1 MYFEKLWFQY
11 TVIFFLA
18 FIWGSSF
25 ILMKIGLQSFSY
37 EQVGALR
44 IVLASLVLMPL
55 AIKNLKVL
63 RKKDIKSLL
72 VVSIIGGLIPSFLFT
87 KAETRIDSALAGML
101 NSLTPVFTLII
112 GMIFYEIKSNLR
124 QLAGSLIG
132 LAGAF
137 LLLNEGES
145 ISLTEINS
153 YALFVVAA
161 TICYSISVNEVKT
174 HLTHLNG
181 IELTSLSFM
190 FAGPLAL
197 IYVLTTDF
205 SPVFTHPDW
214 LTGFA
219 AIASLGIIGSALA
232 MLFMNHLIRY
242 VTPVFASSVTYV
254 IPVFAIFWGIVAGEQ
269 ITLYQVTGMII
280 ILIGI
285 ALINSKKR
293 K

>member
-11 TVIFFLA
+11 AVIIFLA

-25 ILMKIGLQSFSY
+25 ILMKIGLQSFSF

-44 IVLASLVLMPL
+44 IVLASLVLLPL

-72 VVSIIGGLIPSFLFT
+72 IVSVIGGLIPSFLFT
-87 KAETRIDSALAGML
+87 KAETSIDSALAGML
-101 NSLTPVFTLII
+101 NSLTPVFTLLI
-112 GMIFYEIKSNLR
+112 GMFFYKIKSNLR
-124 QLAGSLIG
+124 QLAGSIIGLIG
-132 LAGAF
+132 AF
-137 LLLNEGES
+137 ILLNEGEN
-145 ISLTEINS
+145 ISFTEINS
-153 YALFVVAA
+153 YALFVVVA

-190 FAGPLAL
+190 FAGPIAL

-205 SPVFTHPDW
+205 SPVFIHTDW
-214 LTGFA
+214 LISFA
-219 AIASLGIIGSALA
+219 AISSLGIIGTALA

-242 VTPVFASSVTYV
+242 VTPVFASSVTYI
-254 IPVFAIFWGIVAGEQ
+254 IPVFAIFWGIVAGET
-269 ITLYQVTGMII
+269 ITLWHIAGMVI

-285 ALINSKKR
+285 ALINSKK